1 MIEEQETYD
10 IYYDEAGDFL
20 EVTFGV
26 PPETEYSDEI
36 EPGVFITRD
45 EETEEV
51 KGIGILGFKKR
62 VEILKRILEK
72 VNKKLP
78 LEISIPS

>member
-1 MIEEQETYD
+1 MIEQETYD

-26 PPETEYSDEI
+26 PPKKEYSDEI

-45 EETEEV
+45 EETDEI
-51 KGIGILGFKKR
+51 KGIGILDFRKR
-62 VEILKRILEK
+62 CHILREILKKMSI
-72 VNKKLP
+72 NFP
-78 LEISIPS
+78 LSISYSP